1 VTGRRIVT
9 SPANERGGHSRP
21 RRPFAPRPRG
31 NGRHDNR
38 HEAGRRG
45 NGVPGQ
51 AAVVPELDG
60 NFPLGTGVNAG
71 INDSAGVVPGT
82 PGLSSPDG
90 STPDAAGLP
99 PGLPEG
105 RVPGGPVPGGPVP
118 GAPAGL
124 PAGLVPSPSGEPGYA
139 PAVPGDLAAY
149 APGPPGAP
157 PAPPGYA
164 PVPPG
169 LEPGFLPG
177 QADLVPGQGGTGP
190 QPQATGTTRPSPG
203 RTRPARPG
211 APGSGSTGRRPSAP
225 SRQSRRAKVAAL
237 AIVVIGVLVI
247 GLASGFGSE
256 LSAEPNAQAFLYSW
270 QQQQYAAAAR
280 LTTGEPGRVTTS
292 MRTAATQLDA
302 TQLFMSLKSVV
313 QHGGTADVSFTAT
326 VDLAQQGRVWTYD
339 GHFGMRRVNGDWKVV
354 WAPSVINPRLGPGE
368 RLAVVTAFP
377 ARAAVL
383 DAAGK
388 PLQLPARAYV
398 LGVWPDRLSDPAQ
411 TARAFAKYTKL
422 QAGQVLGQ
430 IAAAPPQ
437 QFLRLATLDPGSYAS
452 VRASL
457 RRVPGLVVRPE
468 SQRLFQAEATGLVG
482 AVGSELSEQLRA
494 DGALYAPGTTIGL
507 SGLEQKYQRQLLGT
521 PTTEVVVVNSAGQ
534 QTGVLARWKGVTGT
548 PVQTTISS
556 AAQNAAL
563 DALNEVPNSG
573 ELVAVKASTGEVL
586 AVAQHQASGVLPA
599 AGALNARLVPG
610 GAFTIV
616 SAGALLRHGVSVKS
630 QTSCAGSFTV
640 GGQTFTSEGTGQQKP
655 FSAVFADGCSTAFA
669 GLSERLSASQ
679 WAQVIKEF
687 GIGASWSQLPVPAFS
702 GSVPPA
708 AGDDATLAAQTIGHG
723 NVRMSL
729 LSMAMVAAAVDAGSW
744 HVPQVIKTTASPQG
758 GTPLDPD
765 MTKALQGLMRG
776 AVRSGAAQA
785 ARLPGPQVY
794 GQVGMVRTGSG
805 WMSWFVG
812 YRGDTAIAAI
822 ESGRTGQ
829 LSAAALAGAFFSA
842 LGR

>member
-1 VTGRRIVT
+1 MT

-31 NGRHDNR
+31 NGRHDNG
-38 HEAGRRG
+38 HEAGRHG

-60 NFPLGTGVNAG
+60 SFPLGTGANDRAG
-71 INDSAGVVPGT
+71 LVPGT
-82 PGLSSPDG
+82 PGLSSPPGPDG
-90 STPDAAGLP
+90 SGPDAPGMP
-99 PGLPEG
+99 PGFPEG
-105 RVPGGPVPGGPVP
+105 RVSGGPVP
-118 GAPAGL
+118 GAHAGL

-139 PAVPGDLAAY
+139 PAAPGDLAAY

-157 PAPPGYA
+157 PGYA

-169 LEPGFLPG
+169 LEPGQAHLQPG
-177 QADLVPGQGGTGP
+177 QADLVPGQGVPGHGLPGQGGTGP
-190 QPQATGTTRPSPG
+190 QPQATRTARPSPG
-203 RTRPARPG
+203 RTRPARHG
-211 APGSGSTGRRPSAP
+211 APGSGSSGRKPSAP
-225 SRQSRRAKVAAL
+225 SRRSRRAKVAAL

-280 LTTGEPGRVTTS
+280 LTTGEPGSVTTS
-292 MRTAATQLDA
+292 MRTAVTQLDA
-302 TQLFMSLKSVV
+302 TQLFLSLKSVV

-411 TARAFAKYTKL
+411 TARAFATYTKL

-430 IAAAPPQ
+430 IAAAPPR
-437 QFLRLATLDPGSYAS
+437 QFLRLATLDPDSYAN

-482 AVGSELSEQLRA
+482 SVGSELSEQLRA
-494 DGALYAPGTTIGL
+494 DGALYSPGTTVGL

-521 PTTEVVVVNSAGQ
+521 PTTEVVAVNSAGQ
-534 QTGVLARWKGVTGT
+534 QTGVLAQWQGVTGT

-563 DALNEVPNSG
+563 NALNQVPYSG
-573 ELVAVKASTGEVL
+573 EIVAVKASTGEVL

-616 SAGALLRHGVSVKS
+616 SAGALLSHGVSVKS

-655 FSAVFADGCSTAFA
+655 FSAVFADGCSTAFV

-708 AGDDATLAAQTIGHG
+708 AGDDATLAAQTIGQG

-744 HVPQVIKTTASPQG
+744 HVPQVIKTPASPPG
-758 GTPLDPD
+758 GTSLDPD

-776 AVRSGAAQA
+776 AVHSGAAQA
-785 ARLPGPQVY
+785 ARLPGQQVY

-822 ESGRTGQ
+822 ESGKTAR

-842 LGR
+842 LAR